1 MRKKIL
7 VRGPALSH
15 SGYGE
20 QTRFA
25 LRSLRTREDIFD
37 IYLLNIPWGQ
47 NGWIARY
54 DEERE
59 WLDNLIIKTVTYNAN
74 QPAYD
79 VSLQVTIPNE
89 WEKMAPVNI
98 GYTAGIETNKVSP
111 QWIEKS
117 KLMDKIIVVSEHAKN
132 IYETT
137 VYQAENPQ
145 TKEVFP
151 FRCTTPITP
160 VNYAVRPIKP
170 EPIDLNLSTDFNFL
184 TMAQWGPRKNIGNTI
199 AWFCEEFNDDPDVG
213 LIVKTHQRNA
223 SIMDRYWC
231 VNTIKNNILNHFPDK
246 KCKIHLLHGDLS
258 EGQLQTLYT
267 HKKIKAMVTLSH
279 GEGFGLPLFEA
290 AYNGLPILAPDW
302 SGYRDFLYAPVT
314 NKKTKKEKIRPLFSR
329 INYNL
334 HPIQEEAVW
343 DGVLQA
349 ESSWAFADE
358 HSYKRKLRELYK
370 EEPRFRSQA
379 KRLKTYIK
387 KNFTEEQMYS
397 EFVDAIHEEDNF
409 ELDEW
414 LSGLNVEEHK

>member
-145 TKEVFP
+145 TKEV
-151 FRCTTPITP
+151 
-160 VNYAVRPIKP
+160 
-170 EPIDLNLSTDFNFL
+170 
-184 TMAQWGPRKNIGNTI
+184 QG
-199 AWFCEEFNDDPDVG
+199 
-213 LIVKTHQRNA
+213 KTLATQ
-223 SIMDRYWC
+223 
-231 VNTIKNNILNHFPDK
+231 
-246 KCKIHLLHGDLS
+246 
-258 EGQLQTLYT
+258 
-267 HKKIKAMVTLSH
+267 SH
-279 GEGFGLPLFEA
+279 G
-290 AYNGLPILAPDW
+290 
-302 SGYRDFLYAPVT
+302 SV
-314 NKKTKKEKIRPLFSR
+314 K
-329 INYNL
+329 NL
-334 HPIQEEAVW
+334 MMIQTW
-343 DGVLQA
+343 DL
-349 ESSWAFADE
+349 
-358 HSYKRKLRELYK
+358 
-370 EEPRFRSQA
+370 
-379 KRLKTYIK
+379 
-387 KNFTEEQMYS
+387 
-397 EFVDAIHEEDNF
+397 
-409 ELDEW
+409 
-414 LSGLNVEEHK
+414 